1 MAKITLLLSLIVSIS
16 ATGEWEQMCKDCK
29 ETKKLAVYS
38 TKHISFASNS
48 IFHSKLIEILD
59 AKKQVV
65 AGFNYELIINIGTT
79 VCRKNNTS
87 FEEAQNCSLQTSGY
101 FLTCVA
107 NVWER
112 LWLLSTEVTEFRC
125 SPIAYLRMFERD

>member
-1 MAKITLLLSLIVSIS
+1 MAKITLLFLLIVSVS

-48 IFHSKLIEILD
+48 IFHGKLIEILD
-59 AKKQVV
+59 AKEQIV
-65 AGFNYELIINIGTT
+65 AGSNYELIINIGET

-87 FEEAQNCSLQTSGY
+87 FEEAQNCSLQISGY

-107 NVWER
+107 YVWER
-112 LWLLSTEVTEFRC
+112 LWLHSTEVTKFRC
-125 SPIAYLRMFERD
+125 SPISSDV